1 MHARSKYQKPQK
13 SCLIRQ
19 QNPVSQFTVAS
30 MSGTT
35 SPPTHASPSLAGL
48 LRGDTLP
55 NRDGHPGAACPAD
68 PSVVAA
74 SDLPPGL
81 GAEGPGSHESQVSRG
96 TRCTS
101 PARPVLPHR
110 AGGSPVMSAQTHGDG
125 RPFAGVSE
133 GAGSILVQVDAQ
145 QVCWP
150 MELMGSLLS
159 VCRMDNGEACFI
171 LSSRNEV
178 DRTAAVSQA
187 WGMAWVEI
195 SPVSG
200 WKGPG

>member
-1 MHARSKYQKPQK
+1 
-13 SCLIRQ
+13 
-19 QNPVSQFTVAS
+19 
-30 MSGTT
+30 
-35 SPPTHASPSLAGL
+35 
-48 LRGDTLP
+48 
-55 NRDGHPGAACPAD
+55 
-68 PSVVAA
+68 
-74 SDLPPGL
+74 
-81 GAEGPGSHESQVSRG
+81 
-96 TRCTS
+96 
-101 PARPVLPHR
+101 
-110 AGGSPVMSAQTHGDG
+110 MSAQTHGDG

-150 MELMGSLLS
+150 MELMGSPLS

-195 SPVSG
+195 SPCQAGRDQGDHCASPLHGMGGHREAFG
-200 WKGPG
+200 WGLSAELCPWTPT